1 MKDVFHV
8 PDLQNS
14 VVSAG
19 WDGFIKF
26 WDCRSN
32 QPICSN
38 NIGQK
43 IFSMSVSANLLVA
56 ALSTHQII
64 TVNLEDVLKTGQIN
78 PCLTVSSP
86 LKY

>member
-1 MKDVFHV
+1 VKDVFHV